1 MQNCALPCSLAAGW
15 KSSDKVEE
23 GVGEPLL
30 GSKEEEKEEGEKV
43 GGCREELGGGRNRSG
58 KLQESRH
65 GLESSWKV
73 FY

>member
-1 MQNCALPCSLAAGW
+1 M
-15 KSSDKVEE
+15 
-23 GVGEPLL
+23 GEPLL
-30 GSKEEEKEEGEKV
+30 GSKEEVEKEEGEEV